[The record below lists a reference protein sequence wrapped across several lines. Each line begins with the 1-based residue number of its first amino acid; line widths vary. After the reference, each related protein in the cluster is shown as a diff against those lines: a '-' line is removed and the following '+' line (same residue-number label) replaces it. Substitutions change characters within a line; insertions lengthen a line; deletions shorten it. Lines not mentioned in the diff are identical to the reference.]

1 MPPAPLPASHH
12 PPPPLHHTFGA
23 GNPCQFAYSA
33 SDCCARCTADPTCNA
48 FTYVDG
54 GSCATAPT
62 DKMNGNG
69 ACWLKP
75 DNSGLTNHTGLLSG
89 TCAPQPAPPSV
100 VPLVY
105 NDGTNA
111 TLAAQIAAQNQI
123 AIVVVATT
131 SSEGSDRP
139 DLSLPSYQDALVA
152 AVAAANPNTIVVAR
166 CPGACLMPWKAAVP
180 SILFQLM
187 PGQEAG
193 NALANALF
201 GAVNPSGKLPV
212 SFPGSMNDTWLG
224 NPVNPLQYPGTDRGK
239 GWLEADYTENLLIG
253 YRWYDQQNIEPLWPF
268 GHGLSYT
275 TFSYSNLVVTGSVS
289 PTGGA
294 TVTATVTN
302 SGSVAGAE
310 VAQLYVGYPAA
321 AGEPPKLLKGF
332 NKVALAPGASA
343 QVSFTLSASALSIW
357 NVVSDSWQ
365 LVPGTY
371 QVLVGSTS
379 RDIRLTGTVTVTSA

>member
-1 MPPAPLPASHH
+1 
-12 PPPPLHHTFGA
+12 
-23 GNPCQFAYSA
+23 
-33 SDCCARCTADPTCNA
+33 
-48 FTYVDG
+48 
-54 GSCATAPT
+54 
-62 DKMNGNG
+62 
-69 ACWLKP
+69 
-75 DNSGLTNHTGLLSG
+75 
-89 TCAPQPAPPSV
+89 
-100 VPLVY
+100 
-105 NDGTNA
+105 
-111 TLAAQIAAQNQI
+111 
-123 AIVVVATT
+123 
-131 SSEGSDRP
+131 
-139 DLSLPSYQDALVA
+139 
-152 AVAAANPNTIVVAR
+152 
-166 CPGACLMPWKAAVP
+166 MPWKAAVP